1 VPGRPFART
10 TVALTLALGAA
21 VGPVLATGPAA
32 ALDDD
37 PPLPV
42 HRSIR
47 FPVEG
52 PARFR
57 DDFGDPRDDGA
68 RTHEGNDVFAP
79 KLARVVAMAPGTV
92 TSVLTGASRSGNS
105 VTVRGDDG
113 WRYLFIHLND
123 DTPGTDDGAAPRE
136 LTFGP
141 GIRVGARVEAGQLIG
156 FVGDSGNAE
165 DEAPQLHVEI
175 RTPANVPINPWTSL
189 RLADGRDPA
198 TTCTPV
204 SDPARHPD
212 PTASGGLWVAT
223 ADGGVFALG
232 GAPFL
237 GSAGAL
243 ALQRPIVGLAARPGE
258 TGAGYWLVA
267 SDGGVFAYGDAPFLG
282 SMGGTP
288 LNAPIVGMVPT
299 ATGQGY
305 WLVASDGGVFAFGD
319 APFLGSLGALRLNA
333 PIVAMTPRPGG
344 TGYWLV
350 ASDGGVFAFG
360 DAPFLGAWGDGAHGP
375 IRAIAA
381 TPSGRGY
388 HLVSSD
394 GAVVGRGDAAPIGSL
409 QTSGRCTWPSVAAL
423 ALTATGRGGWIAGR
437 DGTLVPL
444 GDAPDH
450 GDPARLGVARA
461 VVVALVAA

>member
-1 VPGRPFART
+1 VPGRRTARALSL
-10 TVALTLALGAA
+10 VAVAAFGAVVA
-21 VGPVLATGPAA
+21 AGPAGA
-32 ALDDD
+32 IDDD
-37 PPLPV
+37 PPLPI

-105 VTVRGDDG
+105 VTVQGDDG
-113 WRYLFIHLND
+113 WRYLYIHLND
-123 DTPGTDDGAAPRE
+123 DNPGTDDGDAPRE

-141 GIRVGARVEAGQLIG
+141 GIRVGARVVAGQLVG

-175 RTPANVPINPWTSL
+175 RTPANVPIDPWTSL
-189 RLADGRDPA
+189 RLADGLDPA
-198 TTCTPV
+198 TTCTPA
-204 SDPARHPD
+204 SDAERDPAPGVSR
-212 PTASGGLWVAT
+212 GLWVAT
-223 ADGGVFALG
+223 SDGGVFALG

-243 ALQRPIVGLAARPGE
+243 PLHRPVVGLAARPGA

-299 ATGQGY
+299 ATGRGY

-333 PIVAMTPRPGG
+333 PIVAMAPRPGG

-360 DAPFLGAWGDGAHGP
+360 DAPFLGAWPNGGHGP

-381 TPSGRGY
+381 MPSGLGY
-388 HLVSSD
+388 HLVAWD

-409 QTSGRCTWPSVAAL
+409 QTSGRCSWPSVTAL
-423 ALTATGRGGWIAGR
+423 ALTTTGRGAWVAGR

-461 VVVALVAA
+461 PVVALVAA